1 MDHPTAMENAI
12 LVDELSDCASRIAE
26 LLSCGSPVAVDY
38 EGVNL
43 CRSGVLCIV
52 QIAPKQGAVLLIDIE
67 TIGNAAF
74 DEGRLRELLE
84 SQSLIKLC
92 YDCRADADALYHLH
106 GVTPHNLFDLQV
118 AYCTKRDVESHRRD
132 PFLKGLGNA
141 LQGLGL
147 GSAQSRQLEQVK
159 NKGLAL
165 FAPEKGGSYEV
176 WRQRPLPQDL
186 IDYASLDVAYL
197 HVMFEKW
204 ARFVPANQMRE
215 LTEARVKRAVDG
227 RIAAK
232 GKHMA
237 RKDF

>member
-1 MDHPTAMENAI
+1 MGTV
-12 LVDELSDCASRIAE
+12 LVDQVSDCATRMAE
-26 LLSCGSPVAVDY
+26 LLSCGEPVAVDY

-52 QIAPKQGAVLLIDIE
+52 QIAPKRGAVLLIDIE
-67 TIGNAAF
+67 TMGNAAF
-74 DEGRLRELLE
+74 DEGHLRQLLE
-84 SQSLIKLC
+84 SQSLMKLC

-106 GVTPHNLFDLQV
+106 GVTPANLFDLQV
-118 AYCTKRDVESHRRD
+118 AYCTKRDVESVRGRD
-132 PFLKGLGNA
+132 PYLKGLGTA

-147 GSAQSRQLEQVK
+147 GSAQSRELEQVK
-159 NKGLAL
+159 NNGLAL

-176 WRQRPLPQDL
+176 WRQRPLPQAL

-197 HVMFEKW
+197 HIMFEKW
-204 ARFVPANQMRE
+204 ARFVPVDQMRE
-215 LTEARVKRAVDG
+215 LTAARVKRAVDG

-232 GKHMA
+232 GQHMA